1 MKTRTPQLH
10 IHIERLILEGQ
21 PSGTA
26 LERSVQQ
33 RLAAGGLAVGLEA
46 QVAQAVRSHVD
57 GQTVL
62 AAASAGT
69 LRRDRSER

>member
-1 MKTRTPQLH
+1 MKTGTPQLH

-21 PSGTA
+21 PGGAA

-33 RLAAGGLAVGLEA
+33 QLAAGGVAVGLGA
-46 QVAQAVRSHVD
+46 QIAQTIRSQVD
-57 GQTVL
+57 GQTVR

-69 LRRDRSER
+69 PRRDRSER